1 MKTKTHH
8 DHLGKQQKN
17 LALKFTVFSFLNLC
31 LELKS
36 LTQILK
42 DSNSIPCL
50 TRESK
55 TNENF
60 AS

>member
-1 MKTKTHH
+1 MYS
-8 DHLGKQQKN
+8 
-17 LALKFTVFSFLNLC
+17 FSFLDLC
-31 LELKS
+31 LVSKS
-36 LTQILK
+36 LTRILK